1 MQLSPTL
8 MNGAKFDQD
17 EYIAALQKL
26 LVAIAFLE
34 NHRFYEGSGKALE
47 QAKDL
52 LIQARRK
59 CQADFMNAVS
69 MLSRG
74 NRDETTRV
82 IAWSKPNKQDAA
94 KVAQLLNCLI
104 SAKLDQGELLQ
115 EYGRQRFQV
124 MKMFL
129 CDDPTS
135 NSLGINPSESIT
147 ELSLRLQNVEVSI
160 KAEKA
165 LAESIFPTEELSHA
179 AFRHAAHRVLE
190 AVKADLDSSLH
201 SSYAPGSGIKQQD
214 LFKLLLLHELLVSRM
229 GEYEA
234 LATPPLLLRDQRG
247 KGIDDPWAIS
257 KLLNTIVSDVAGVT
271 KQRLFGLQF
280 ELTEQI
286 SVASRSMSKDG
297 NVHPVSSHV
306 SGIGL

>member
-1 MQLSPTL
+1 

-34 NHRFYEGSGKALE
+34 KHRFYEGSGKALE

-69 MLSRG
+69 TLSRG
-74 NRDETTRV
+74 RRDESTRV
-82 IAWSKPNKQDAA
+82 IAWSTPNKQDAA

-135 NSLGINPSESIT
+135 NSLGINTSQPIP
-147 ELSLRLQNVEVSI
+147 ELGLRLQNVQVSI
-160 KAEKA
+160 KAEKM

-179 AFRHAAHRVLE
+179 AFRHAAHQVLE
-190 AVKADLDSSLH
+190 AMKADLDNSLH
-201 SSYAPGSGIKQQD
+201 NSYTQGSSVKQQD
-214 LFKLLLLHELLVSRM
+214 LVKLLLLHELLISRM

-234 LATPPLLLRDQRG
+234 LVTPLLLLRDQRG

-257 KLLNTIVSDVAGVT
+257 KLLNSIVSDVAGVT

-286 SVASRSMSKDG
+286 SVASRSLSKDG

-306 SGIGL
+306 SVHHKVVL